1 MKKLLLWEKVQA
13 GINEIE
19 QRLQSQDVTDEARCL
34 ENKKKL
40 FLAEL
45 FLLIQH
51 IGKSTEKSSLKF
63 EAWINRGKNREETA
77 EKLGMTTDG
86 LRANI
91 WYFNSRLENI
101 VGEDTVYRIVNCR
114 SQRELG
120 DIKNWFWYRVSSL
133 HKGYF
138 R

>member
-1 MKKLLLWEKVQA
+1 MLLWEKIQA

-19 QRLQSQDVTDEARCL
+19 QRLQSRDLTDEVRCL

-40 FLAEL
+40 FLTEI
-45 FLLIQH
+45 FLLIEH

-63 EAWINRGKNREETA
+63 EAWINRDKKRKESA
-77 EKLGMTTDG
+77 EMLGMTTDG
-86 LRANI
+86 LRATI
-91 WYFNSRLENI
+91 SYFNSRLENI
-101 VGEDTVYRIVNCR
+101 VGEDTVTRIVNCR
-114 SQRELG
+114 SQQELG
-120 DIKNWFWYRVSSL
+120 DINNWFWYRVSSL

>member
-13 GINEIE
+13 AINEIE
-19 QRLQSQDVTDEARCL
+19 QRLRSQDVTDEARCL
-34 ENKKKL
+34 ENKKQL

-77 EKLGMTTDG
+77 EKLGMTTDS
-86 LRANI
+86 LRATI
-91 WYFNSRLENI
+91 WYFNNRLENI
-101 VGEDTVYRIVNCR
+101 VGEDTVTKIVNCK
-114 SQRELG
+114 SQQELG
-120 DIKNWFWYRVSSL
+120 EIKKWFWTRVSSL
-133 HKGYF
+133 SKGYF